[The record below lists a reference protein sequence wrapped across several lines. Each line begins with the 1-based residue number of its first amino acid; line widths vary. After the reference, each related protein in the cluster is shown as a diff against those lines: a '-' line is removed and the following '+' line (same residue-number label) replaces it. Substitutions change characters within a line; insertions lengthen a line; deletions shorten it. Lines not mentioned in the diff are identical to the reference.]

1 MKQRERLEKGL
12 IQIYTGNAKG
22 KSTASFGLAVRAS
35 GHGLRVIIIQFMK
48 TGTYY
53 GEINGLKRL
62 APEVELYSYGR
73 NGFVHR
79 RGIAKEDIDVAHEAL
94 QHAEK
99 ALLDPETDLLIL
111 DEINNAIF
119 YELITVEEVL
129 SLLDKKPEN
138 VEIVLTGRHAPPELI
153 KRAHLVTEMKEIKH
167 PYKTGITSRKG
178 IEY

>member
-73 NGFVHR
+73 NGSKNHNYGYV
-79 RGIAKEDIDVAHEAL
+79 D
-94 QHAEK
+94 
-99 ALLDPETDLLIL
+99 
-111 DEINNAIF
+111 
-119 YELITVEEVL
+119 
-129 SLLDKKPEN
+129 DK
-138 VEIVLTGRHAPPELI
+138 
-153 KRAHLVTEMKEIKH
+153 
-167 PYKTGITSRKG
+167 
-178 IEY
+178 